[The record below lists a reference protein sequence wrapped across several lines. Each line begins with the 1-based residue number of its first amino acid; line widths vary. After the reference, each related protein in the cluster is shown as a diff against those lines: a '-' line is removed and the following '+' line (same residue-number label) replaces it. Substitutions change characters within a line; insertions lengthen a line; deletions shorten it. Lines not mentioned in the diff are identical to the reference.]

1 MSPGSILIGRAGHPP
16 LAPPWI
22 ISTRK
27 HTHQE
32 AAAAAFT
39 HPPGDLQCPRL
50 SQEHCMG
57 KFYHLCKKNWCRL
70 KKGSVPGCSSAH
82 TELAARA
89 GLQLPLPGGS
99 ILTAT
104 NTIPYMPAQ
113 MAAVIHQGRPGRWC
127 KFYSLNRSAL
137 TVCLVLQKCSQASG
151 SKIWRAG

>member
-1 MSPGSILIGRAGHPP
+1 MDYF
-16 LAPPWI
+16 
-22 ISTRK
+22 
-27 HTHQE
+27 HQE
-32 AAAAAFT
+32 AHT
-39 HPPGDLQCPRL
+39 PGSSCSSFYTSTRWPAVPKVVPRALHEQILPSLQ
-50 SQEHCMG
+50 
-57 KFYHLCKKNWCRL
+57 KNWCRL
-70 KKGSVPGCSSAH
+70 KEGSVPGCSSAH

-137 TVCLVLQKCSQASG
+137 TVWYCRNVPRPLAARFGGQVSLNVSENKN
-151 SKIWRAG
+151 